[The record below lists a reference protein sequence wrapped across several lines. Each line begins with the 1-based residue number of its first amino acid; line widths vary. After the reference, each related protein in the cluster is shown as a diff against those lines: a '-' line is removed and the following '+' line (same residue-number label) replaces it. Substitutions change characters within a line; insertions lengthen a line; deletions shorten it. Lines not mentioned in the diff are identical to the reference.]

1 MREQDENVFQ
11 VIHDGYEQFTA
22 SEKKVSDYVLSHK
35 TEVQYM
41 SISEL
46 AEECDVA
53 EATIS
58 RFCRRLKL
66 KGYNDFKLALA
77 QASARLERN
86 GDSVRTGT
94 EEVLEDQ
101 TVSLCRELY
110 DSYILAMG
118 QTLELLRPEKIRL
131 SVDYIMA
138 ARKVYC
144 MGQGGSMLLAQ
155 ETAHLMSTI
164 SPCFFAVQDS
174 HSQISAAALMDR
186 HDVVL
191 FFSYSG
197 STTEIVEL
205 IRLAR
210 ERKAKVILIT
220 RFLRSPGAK
229 IADIVLQCGS
239 LEGPLQL
246 GSVPAKMAQLFVVD
260 ALYHEMCRR
269 NPKKT
274 RMNRENIAKAL
285 ADKHL

>member
-1 MREQDENVFQ
+1 MREQDENIFQ
-11 VIHDGYEQFTA
+11 VIHDRYEEFTA

-46 AEECDVA
+46 ADECDVA
-53 EATIS
+53 EATLS
-58 RFCRRLKL
+58 RFCRRLNL
-66 KGYNDFKLALA
+66 KGYNDFKLSLA
-77 QASARLERN
+77 KASARLEGSADRMRAELKETSE
-86 GDSVRTGT
+86 DRT
-94 EEVLEDQ
+94 L
-101 TVSLCRELY
+101 SLCRELY
-110 DSYILAMG
+110 DSYILALS
-118 QTLELLRPEKIRL
+118 QTLELLQPEKIRL

-144 MGQGGSMLLAQ
+144 MGQGASMLLAQ

-229 IADIVLQCGS
+229 IADVVLQCGS

-260 ALYHEMCRR
+260 ALYHEMCLR

-274 RMNRENIAKAL
+274 RTNRENIAKAL

>member
-1 MREQDENVFQ
+1 MQEQDENIFR

-22 SEKKVSDYVLSHK
+22 SEKKVSNYVLSHK

-46 AEECDVA
+46 ADECGVA
-53 EATIS
+53 EATLS
-58 RFCRRLKL
+58 RFCRRLNL
-66 KGYNDFKLALA
+66 KGYNDFKLSLA
-77 QASARLERN
+77 KASADLGRSTDHAR
-86 GDSVRTGT
+86 
-94 EEVLEDQ
+94 EEVQTAPEDQ
-101 TVSLCRELY
+101 TRFLCRGLY
-110 DSYILAMG
+110 DSYIQAMD
-118 QTLELLRPEKIRL
+118 QTLELLQPEKIRL
-131 SVDYIMA
+131 SVDHIMQ

-174 HSQISAAALMDR
+174 HNQISAAALMDR

-210 ERKAKVILIT
+210 EREAKVILIT

-229 IADIVLQCGS
+229 IADVVLQCGS

-269 NPKKT
+269 NPEKT
-274 RMNRENIAKAL
+274 RTNRENIAKAL

>member
-1 MREQDENVFQ
+1 MRGQDENIFRE
-11 VIHDGYEQFTA
+11 IHDGYEQFTA
-22 SEKKVSDYVLSHK
+22 SEKKVSNYVLSHK

-53 EATIS
+53 EATLS
-58 RFCRRLKL
+58 RFCRRLNL
-66 KGYNDFKLALA
+66 KGYNDFKLSLA
-77 QASARLERN
+77 KASADLERN
-86 GDSVRTGT
+86 ADHGRR
-94 EEVLEDQ
+94 EVQTAPEDQ
-101 TVSLCRELY
+101 TRSLCRELY
-110 DSYILAMG
+110 DSYVQAMD
-118 QTLELLRPEKIRL
+118 QTLELLQPEKIRL
-131 SVDYIMA
+131 SVDYIMQ

-144 MGQGGSMLLAQ
+144 MGQGASMLLAQ
-155 ETAHLMSTI
+155 ETAHLMSTV

-210 ERKAKVILIT
+210 EREAKVILIT
-220 RFLRSPGAK
+220 RFLRSPGAR
-229 IADIVLQCGS
+229 IADVVLQCGS

-246 GSVPAKMAQLFVVD
+246 GSVPAKMAQLFVTD

-269 NPKKT
+269 NPKKS
-274 RMNRENIAKAL
+274 RKNQENIAKAL
-285 ADKHL
+285 ANKHL